1 MFGSEAA
8 KSPGRSSEP
17 LIRGSQGLKRSGIWS
32 LARVDQVLG
41 DFSKLHVEVLGSLAQ
56 HVEGL
61 VGTDPLAFDEDPLG
75 LADQLSGDQGGLKV
89 LGAAFLVRVSAC
101 CGGSETGH

>member
-61 VGTDPLAFDEDPLG
+61 VGTDPLAFDEDPLC
-75 LADQLSGDQGGLKV
+75 LAYQLSSDQRSMKV
-89 LGAAFLVRVSAC
+89 LGTAFIVLV
-101 CGGSETGH
+101 

>member
-1 MFGSEAA
+1 
-8 KSPGRSSEP
+8 
-17 LIRGSQGLKRSGIWS
+17 
-32 LARVDQVLG
+32 LG
-41 DFSKLHVEVLGSLAQ
+41 DFSELDVEMLGGLAQ
-56 HVEGL
+56 DVESL
-61 VGTDPLAFDEDPLG
+61 VSANPLAFDEDPLG